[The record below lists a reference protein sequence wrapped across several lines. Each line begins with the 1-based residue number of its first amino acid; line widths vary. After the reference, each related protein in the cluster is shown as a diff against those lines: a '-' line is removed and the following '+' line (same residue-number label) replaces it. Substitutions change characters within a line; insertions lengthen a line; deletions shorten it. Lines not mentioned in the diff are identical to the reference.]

1 MNLQW
6 PNIRIWI
13 IAVLIAGVT
22 VAVWYGIRV
31 EQQVQLR
38 FQASQ
43 SSFPSRIYA
52 RAPVLYRGMDIIET
66 ALAQYLDRLGY
77 RVASRPEVRMGEYVT
92 GTDEWIIGVR
102 PFVHANGREEGRK
115 VIVQLDGNGR
125 IAKLSN
131 QTGQELR
138 TVRIE
143 PAEIGA
149 FIPADGK
156 DRIRVN
162 MEDVPEHL
170 VNAILVNEDRRFF
183 DHSGIDLRRI
193 AGALYANLRS
203 GKVVQGASTVTQQLV
218 KSIYLSRDRTLER
231 KVLEMFIALMLERR
245 HGKQEIL
252 EAYLNELYL
261 GQDGAVAIHGVAL
274 AAQYYFG
281 KDIRDLNLAESA
293 LLAGLIRSPSRHA
306 PFRYPDAALERR
318 NFILD
323 QMFQQGRISRAEYAS
338 ASESP
343 LGLRPPFVRVEST
356 SYFIDYLRKRLAG
369 RYGNNV
375 LEREGLSIY
384 TTLDLRMQELAQKT
398 VRKRL
403 ENIEEENNRL
413 KHDESPLQAAV
424 VVMEPRTGQV
434 LTLVGGRDYIRSP
447 FNRALAQRQPG
458 SIFKPVV
465 MLSAVK
471 RKGQRD
477 PAFTL
482 ASVLKDEPFHINVV
496 TAWKNTSSSMLWEP
510 MNHDLGFRE
519 AVTAREALEWSLNVP
534 MARLGA
540 ATGLTEIISTARRMG
555 ITSPLEPVP
564 SLPLGSFETNLL
576 EMARAYAVLASGG
589 LRAPLRDVLS
599 VVGDD
604 GVRHK
609 TSEST
614 PFRIFHSSET
624 YLVTSV
630 LQGSV
635 DRGTSTYLRELGYY
649 GAVAGKTG
657 STNRFRDAW
666 FVGYTPEIVIGA
678 WVGFDAAR
686 GIGLPGAEA
695 ALPIVAD
702 IMIGILGPNGA
713 ARFSP
718 PPGIERVR
726 VAVRK
731 PGSCH
736 YVNELFLAGTAP
748 TGTCDEG
755 ELIPEGQ
762 AVSDPAGDTSLQSDR
777 DTTQSVPAPNPLS
790 P

>member
-323 QMFQQGRISRAEYAS
+323 QMLQQGRISRAEYAS

-369 RYGNNV
+369 RYGNDV

-471 RKGQRD
+471 RKGERD

-762 AVSDPAGDTSLQSDR
+762 AVSDPAGDASLQSDR

>member
-369 RYGNNV
+369 RYGNDV

-471 RKGQRD
+471 RKGERD

>member
-6 PNIRIWI
+6 PNIRVWI

-102 PFVHANGREEGRK
+102 PFMHANGREEGRK
-115 VIVQLDGNGR
+115 VIVKLDGNGR

-183 DHSGIDLRRI
+183 NHSGIDLRRI

-245 HGKQEIL
+245 HSKQEIL

-274 AAQYYFG
+274 AARYYFG
-281 KDIRDLNLAESA
+281 KDIRDLDLAESA
-293 LLAGLIRSPSRHA
+293 LLAGLIRSPSKHA

-323 QMFQQGRISRAEYAS
+323 QMVQRGRISRAEYTS

-356 SYFIDYLRKRLAG
+356 SYFIDYLRKRLSG

-434 LTLVGGRDYIRSP
+434 LTLVGGRDYIHSP
-447 FNRALAQRQPG
+447 FNRVLAQRQPG

-471 RKGQRD
+471 RKGERD

-482 ASVLKDEPFHINVV
+482 ASVVKDEPFHINVV
-496 TAWKNTSSSMLWEP
+496 SGPKNTSSSMLWEP

-777 DTTQSVPAPNPLS
+777 DTTQSVPAPNRLS

>member
-156 DRIRVN
+156 DRIRVD

-274 AAQYYFG
+274 AARYYFG

-369 RYGNNV
+369 RYGNDV

-471 RKGQRD
+471 RKGERD

>member
-323 QMFQQGRISRAEYAS
+323 QMLQQGRISRAEYAS

-369 RYGNNV
+369 RYGNDV

-471 RKGQRD
+471 RKGERD

-496 TAWKNTSSSMLWEP
+496 TAWKNASSSMLWEP

>member
-156 DRIRVN
+156 DRIRVD

-274 AAQYYFG
+274 AARYYFG

>member
-274 AAQYYFG
+274 AAKYYFG

-293 LLAGLIRSPSRHA
+293 LLQDSSARRAGMRHFAIPTLRSNDAISSSTRCSSRDG
-306 PFRYPDAALERR
+306 FRGLNTHPPANRHWDCARL
-318 NFILD
+318 L
-323 QMFQQGRISRAEYAS
+323 YAS
-338 ASESP
+338 SLPATSSIIFANASP
-343 LGLRPPFVRVEST
+343 GAMGTT
-356 SYFIDYLRKRLAG
+356 SSSGKGCRSIRRLICGCRNWRRKRSVNVWKILRKR
-369 RYGNNV
+369 
-375 LEREGLSIY
+375 I
-384 TTLDLRMQELAQKT
+384 
-398 VRKRL
+398 
-403 ENIEEENNRL
+403 
-413 KHDESPLQAAV
+413 
-424 VVMEPRTGQV
+424 TG
-434 LTLVGGRDYIRSP
+434 
-447 FNRALAQRQPG
+447 
-458 SIFKPVV
+458 
-465 MLSAVK
+465 
-471 RKGQRD
+471 
-477 PAFTL
+477 
-482 ASVLKDEPFHINVV
+482 
-496 TAWKNTSSSMLWEP
+496 
-510 MNHDLGFRE
+510 
-519 AVTAREALEWSLNVP
+519 
-534 MARLGA
+534 
-540 ATGLTEIISTARRMG
+540 
-555 ITSPLEPVP
+555 
-564 SLPLGSFETNLL
+564 
-576 EMARAYAVLASGG
+576 
-589 LRAPLRDVLS
+589 
-599 VVGDD
+599 
-604 GVRHK
+604 
-609 TSEST
+609 
-614 PFRIFHSSET
+614 
-624 YLVTSV
+624 
-630 LQGSV
+630 
-635 DRGTSTYLRELGYY
+635 
-649 GAVAGKTG
+649 
-657 STNRFRDAW
+657 
-666 FVGYTPEIVIGA
+666 
-678 WVGFDAAR
+678 
-686 GIGLPGAEA
+686 
-695 ALPIVAD
+695 
-702 IMIGILGPNGA
+702 
-713 ARFSP
+713 
-718 PPGIERVR
+718 
-726 VAVRK
+726 
-731 PGSCH
+731 
-736 YVNELFLAGTAP
+736 
-748 TGTCDEG
+748 
-755 ELIPEGQ
+755 
-762 AVSDPAGDTSLQSDR
+762 
-777 DTTQSVPAPNPLS
+777 
-790 P
+790 

>member
-323 QMFQQGRISRAEYAS
+323 QMLQQGRISRAEYAS

-762 AVSDPAGDTSLQSDR
+762 AVSDPAGDASLQSDR

>member
-6 PNIRIWI
+6 PNIRVWI

-102 PFVHANGREEGRK
+102 PFMHANGREEGRK
-115 VIVQLDGNGR
+115 VIVKLDGNGR

-183 DHSGIDLRRI
+183 NHSGIDLRRI

-245 HGKQEIL
+245 HSKQEIL

-274 AAQYYFG
+274 AARYYFG
-281 KDIRDLNLAESA
+281 KDIRDLDLAESA
-293 LLAGLIRSPSRHA
+293 LLAGLIRSPSKHA

-323 QMFQQGRISRAEYAS
+323 QMFQRGRISRAEYTS

-434 LTLVGGRDYIRSP
+434 LTLVGGRDYIHSP

-471 RKGQRD
+471 RKGERD

-482 ASVLKDEPFHINVV
+482 ASVVKDEPFHINVV
-496 TAWKNTSSSMLWEP
+496 SGPKNTSSSMLWEP

-777 DTTQSVPAPNPLS
+777 DTTQSVPAPNRLS

>member
-274 AAQYYFG
+274 AARYYFG